1 MKLVAADGL
10 TELSVQDRLTC
21 VPLMAVAVRLEGAA
35 GSGSVV
41 ALAIL
46 ERGAKPSTLKAAI
59 S

>member
-21 VPLMAVAVRLEGAA
+21 VPLSAVAVRLEGAA

-46 ERGAKPSTLKAAI
+46 ETGAKPSTLKAAI